1 MPSKYENSEWFRR
14 GDPIGARNDVFGY
27 QPRQVDPVDIAVPRR
42 RGNRRRIPFVVR
54 LNARIRSLRNIAVVL
69 LALELIWLANTT
81 ATFLLKNT
89 DVTGATL
96 KTPKEVAKAANLDKS
111 MLIWRVPVRQAEDT
125 IRRFPEV
132 ASVDVSRRWPATV
145 TVKIRERVP
154 AGAVLNGNR
163 CIVIDK
169 DGVAFRNLASPPPGL
184 NIVRLSAPVK
194 AELGKPLPAPA
205 IGSILK
211 CLNLIP
217 ESGLGAGT
225 KLVLDQRKCLVG
237 YTADGMVFRLG
248 PVDDAPERLEFLKR
262 LLKGKQGPGLR
273 AKARVIDVSTAGGE
287 VWIPRSEYA
296 ATRL

>member
-1 MPSKYENSEWFRR
+1 VPSKYENSEWFRR

-27 QPRQVDPVDIAVPRR
+27 QRRQVDPMEIAVPRR
-42 RGNRRRIPFVVR
+42 RGNRRRVPFIVT
-54 LNARIRSLRNIAVVL
+54 LNARIRSLRNIAIVL
-69 LALELIWLANTT
+69 LALELIYLANTT

-89 DVTGATL
+89 HVTGATL
-96 KTPKEVAKAANLDKS
+96 KTPSEVAKAANLDTS
-111 MLIWRVPVRQAEDT
+111 VLIWQVPAKQAEAV

-132 ASVDVSRRWPATV
+132 ASVDVARRWPATV
-145 TVKIRERVP
+145 SVKIRERIP

-169 DGVAFRNLASPPPGL
+169 GGVAFRNLASPPPGL

-211 CLNLIP
+211 CLGQIP
-217 ESGLGAGT
+217 DSGLGSET
-225 KLVLDQRKCLVG
+225 KLVLDHRQCLVG

-287 VWIPRSEYA
+287 VWIPKSEFA